1 MERRN
6 LKWQRRHLGERGKE
20 WPNQGLGEKAKLPG
34 MEEEVEDGLEIFALT
49 TVGACWERTWVLS
62 RGGRGLPADLD
73 PW

>member
-49 TVGACWERTWVLS
+49 TVG
-62 RGGRGLPADLD
+62 RGHGF
-73 PW
+73 